1 MLNAAASQAGKRAGQ
16 QLALD
21 VSGEW
26 PEIVLAELRAWLED
40 HRAQGNATMTMEQF
54 RVQAVNQ
61 PASFKA
67 WGALPRL
74 ACAAGLLE
82 ALTHD
87 DGSPVARP
95 AESVRTHGHF
105 VRVWKIVPASSS
117 IDGDNSPTLTLAE
130 GSQAR
135 RHPNDIEAGGAV
147 LHAGGGA
154 ELLRATA
161 EYHRTRGLGDGA

>member
-1 MLNAAASQAGKRAGQ
+1 MLDAVASLASKRSGQ

-21 VSGEW
+21 VSGDW
-26 PEIVLAELRAWLED
+26 PETVLVELRAWLAD
-40 HRAQGNATMTMEQF
+40 HRAKGHDTMTMEQF
-54 RVQAVNQ
+54 RAQAVHQ

-82 ALTHD
+82 AMTHA

-105 VRVWKIVPASSS
+105 VRVWKILPASSS
-117 IDGDNSPTLTLAE
+117 MEGDKSPSFDHGGPA
-130 GSQAR
+130 
-135 RHPNDIEAGGAV
+135 GAV
-147 LHAGGGA
+147 HDQTAHSGVGLVGSAIGGQG
-154 ELLRATA
+154 
-161 EYHRTRGLGDGA
+161 